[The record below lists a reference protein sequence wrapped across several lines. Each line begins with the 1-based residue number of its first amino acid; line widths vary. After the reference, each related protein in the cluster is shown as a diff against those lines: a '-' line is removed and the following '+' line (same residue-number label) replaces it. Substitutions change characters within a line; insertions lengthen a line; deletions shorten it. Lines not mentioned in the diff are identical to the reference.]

1 MKNDCDMCMNYTYD
15 EEYDCFT
22 CSVDMDEDEAYS
34 LFSNKRRVCPY
45 FRFGDDYTI
54 VRKQN

>member
-34 LFSNKRRVCPY
+34 LFSNKRRACPY